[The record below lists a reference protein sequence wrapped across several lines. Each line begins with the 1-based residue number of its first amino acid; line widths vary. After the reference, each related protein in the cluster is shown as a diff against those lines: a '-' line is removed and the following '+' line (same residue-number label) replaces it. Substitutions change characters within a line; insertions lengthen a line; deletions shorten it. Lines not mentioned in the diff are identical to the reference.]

1 MGQKKFDTNIN
12 KRREIS
18 EKNFSFQ
25 IKNTGDVKTTIFMNF
40 LCRKVY
46 WNSCESAF
54 KSFCV
59 GFWLALIGFVPFYTV
74 PFYTPPSVLVFD
86 ILITCITAAASA
98 EFFIAN
104 SASSETSVK
113 TFFIKMC
120 STRQMLFKAFCIM
133 KFGRVTIFMI
143 SSSTSGTI
151 KSWINF
157 KDRTSPCESQNL
169 TIFYLDRQFLVEDCF
184 FLLYPTYFHI

>member
-74 PFYTPPSVLVFD
+74 PFYTPPSVVSSLFANIFHHLSLTEGYKCQFLYFFAKIRNYNFRTNQ
-86 ILITCITAAASA
+86 ILFRNYIVIW
-98 EFFIAN
+98 
-104 SASSETSVK
+104 
-113 TFFIKMC
+113 
-120 STRQMLFKAFCIM
+120 
-133 KFGRVTIFMI
+133 RVT
-143 SSSTSGTI
+143 
-151 KSWINF
+151 
-157 KDRTSPCESQNL
+157 
-169 TIFYLDRQFLVEDCF
+169 
-184 FLLYPTYFHI
+184 